1 MDAIIQDIVQ
11 ICRQNPSLLLFG
23 ALAGGYTLARV
34 KFGTFSLGS
43 TTSVLIVAIALGAV
57 TLAHTHIDLGV
68 VKTVSFA
75 LFIFAIGYKVGPDFI
90 GGLKRGGAKYMAVSI
105 FFGVAALVIAVVL
118 AKAFALNQ
126 GYSAGMIG
134 GALTQ
139 SSVIGTAD
147 DALQHLNTG
156 RASAD
161 MNLKSDI
168 AVAYAVTYVFGTA
181 GLIVLLKILIGI
193 WRIDLPAAAKKAE
206 ADLGYSAEQ
215 ETLEAFHWSNL
226 AIPRA
231 FRIENGPV
239 VAKSVKEVE
248 ALFPQRIA
256 VDRIKKKDTVIDDVS
271 GDVILEK
278 GDIVVL
284 TGYRSRLLEA
294 SEVIGPEVDDDVVR
308 EIIGEILG
316 ICLTHRDL
324 DGKTL
329 HQVFTRYGH
338 GCFIRRITRQGHE
351 LPVAP
356 KLKVHR
362 GDIITVM
369 GARKDVERLAGV
381 IGYPERQTQFTD
393 LIAVGAGIIL
403 GTLIG
408 LAAIHIYGIPIT
420 LGVGGGVLVSGIFF
434 GWLRSIRPTWGQIPT
449 AAQWIFT
456 DLGLNL
462 FIACVGLSAGPQA
475 IAALKQAGVTIF
487 IAGACLTT
495 LPHFLTWLFGLYVL
509 KINPALLLGAMT
521 GAGTLTAALNSVRD
535 DAKSPV
541 PVIGY
546 TVPYAIGNVLLT
558 IWGALIVN
566 IV

>member
-1 MDAIIQDIVQ
+1 MHAIIKDIVEL
-11 ICRQNPSLLLFG
+11 CRQNPSLLLFG
-23 ALAGGYTLARV
+23 ALAGGYALAKI

-57 TLAHTHIDLGV
+57 FLGRIQLDLGI
-68 VKTVSFA
+68 VKTVTFA

-90 GGLKRGGAKYMAVSI
+90 GGLKRGGAKYIAVAI
-105 FFGVAALVIAVVL
+105 FFCGVALVMAIVL
-118 AKAFALNQ
+118 AKVFGLNQ

-147 DALQHLNTG
+147 DALQHLTIG
-156 RASAD
+156 RATAD
-161 MNLKSDI
+161 MDLKSDI

-181 GLIVLLKILIGI
+181 GLIVLLKILTGI

-206 ADLGYSAEQ
+206 AELGYTAEQ
-215 ETLEAFHWSNL
+215 ETLEAFHWSKL
-226 AIPRA
+226 VIPRA
-231 FRIENGPV
+231 YRVEKEQVIGKTV
-239 VAKSVKEVE
+239 REVE
-248 ALFPQRIA
+248 SLFPKRIA
-256 VDRIKKKDTVIDDVS
+256 VDRLKKQSGIIDDVS
-271 GDVILEK
+271 KDLVIEK

-284 TGYRSRLLEA
+284 TGYRSRLFKA
-294 SEVIGPEVDDDVVR
+294 GEVIGPEIDDDIVR

-316 ICLTHRDL
+316 ICLTRKDL
-324 DGKTL
+324 DGKILHEIFTL
-329 HQVFTRYGH
+329 YGH
-338 GCFIRRITRQGHE
+338 GCFIRRVTRQGHE
-351 LPVAP
+351 LPLVP

-362 GDIITVM
+362 GDIITVI
-369 GARKDVERLAGV
+369 GARKDVERLAGA

-408 LAAIHIYGIPIT
+408 LAAINIGGIPIT
-420 LGVGGGVLVSGIFF
+420 LGVGGGVLVAGIFF
-434 GWLRSIRPTWGQIPT
+434 GWLRSVHPTLGQIPT
-449 AAQWIFT
+449 PAQWIFT
-456 DLGLNL
+456 DMGLNL

-475 IAALKQAGVTIF
+475 IAAFKHAGLTIF

-495 LPHFLTWLFGLYVL
+495 LPHLLTWLFGLYAL
-509 KINPALLLGAMT
+509 KMNPALLLGAMT
-521 GAGTLTAALNSVRD
+521 GAGTLTAALKAVRD

-558 IWGALIVN
+558 VWGALIVN